1 MKKLEI
7 GQLTTGE
14 REEIIHSPRQWLEAT
29 AKEATKQFQALSKHF
44 DTDERNSELFINYRN
59 QMLEVVKAL
68 KAAEKALNK
77 F

>member
-7 GQLTTGE
+7 GQFTTDE
-14 REEIIHSPRQWLEAT
+14 REEIIRTPRQWLETT

-44 DTDERNSELFINYRN
+44 DADERNSELFISYRN